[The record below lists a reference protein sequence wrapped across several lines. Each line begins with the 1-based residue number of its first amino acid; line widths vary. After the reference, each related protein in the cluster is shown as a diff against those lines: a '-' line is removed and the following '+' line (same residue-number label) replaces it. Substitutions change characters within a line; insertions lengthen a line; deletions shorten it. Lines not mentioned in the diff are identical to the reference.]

1 MSELA
6 TTSPVSRRQSLRKR
20 VERGAVSAEY
30 ALLTVGTITFGGI
43 LVKILSDPEVR
54 DQIARIID
62 AVMKLILSHFGLM

>member
-6 TTSPVSRRQSLRKR
+6 TSPVSRRAKLRKR
-20 VERGAVSAEY
+20 VDRGAVSAEY

-54 DQIARIID
+54 DQILQIILG
-62 AVMKLILSHFGLM
+62 LIKMIFGHFGLV